1 MDRHISTSRTLH
13 RLLPQNHQSF
23 DRLRIKLNLLKIQ
36 PSTIKNRELE
46 ISEEESRLY
55 PSQIFQRNIAK
66 KLEEEFLDILQRAI
80 PENIL
85 DLPENK
91 PLIKYESQMRME
103 PIYSP
108 TCDVAVGPFSF
119 RPGCNYNNI
128 YLSLAG
134 LHQIKRFIASI
145 KEASLTFADD
155 VDPLSYNNNPRCFLS
170 IEVENRTAKDI
181 KHLLGSITN
190 CSLMGKIGV
199 VIVFDDYIDYAKR
212 LLKYISFV
220 EQDAKKLDEKLFRN
234 IFVIRK
240 SDLSN
245 ILQIRE

>member
-1 MDRHISTSRTLH
+1 
-13 RLLPQNHQSF
+13 
-23 DRLRIKLNLLKIQ
+23 
-36 PSTIKNRELE
+36 
-46 ISEEESRLY
+46 LY

-66 KLEEEFLDILQRAI
+66 KLEEEFLDILQSAI
-80 PENIL
+80 PGNIL

-91 PLIKYESQMRME
+91 PLIKHERQMRME

-119 RPGCNYNNI
+119 RPGNYNNI
-128 YLSLAG
+128 YLRLAK

-155 VDPLSYNNNPRCFLS
+155 VDPLNYNNNPRCFLS
-170 IEVENRTAKDI
+170 IEVENSTAKDI

-190 CSLMGKIGV
+190 CSLMGKIGI

-220 EQDAKKLDEKLFRN
+220 EHAKKLDEKLFRN

-245 ILQIRE
+245 ILKIRE

>member
-1 MDRHISTSRTLH
+1 M
-13 RLLPQNHQSF
+13 
-23 DRLRIKLNLLKIQ
+23 
-36 PSTIKNRELE
+36 
-46 ISEEESRLY
+46 Y

-91 PLIKYESQMRME
+91 PLIKYERQMRME

-119 RPGCNYNNI
+119 RPGNYNNI
-128 YLSLAG
+128 YLRLAK

-155 VDPLSYNNNPRCFLS
+155 VDPLNYNNNPRCFLS
-170 IEVENRTAKDI
+170 IEVENSTAKDI

-190 CSLMGKIGV
+190 CSLMGKIGI
-199 VIVFDDYIDYAKR
+199 VIVFDDYMSYARR
-212 LLKYISFV
+212 LVRYLNFI
-220 EQDAKKLDEKLFRN
+220 EQAKKVNEKLFRN
-234 IFVIRK
+234 IFVVSK
-240 SDLSN
+240 SAVSN
-245 ILQIRE
+245 LLQIYE